1 VEPLSE
7 DAFSAGR
14 ARAFHALRSRDFRL
28 LWSGQTVS
36 LIGNAAF
43 FVAIGWRTQ
52 ALTGSSR
59 SLALVLML
67 YSLAMLAT
75 LLIGGALADRYQRRT
90 LMIVSDLSRLVV
102 VAALAAVDASGHL
115 SLALLLGF
123 AVAVGLGDGFFHP
136 AFGGIV
142 PLVVEQPL
150 LASANALIGI
160 SRNGSFVVGP
170 AIAAS
175 IYGGVGSATV
185 FALDAASFAVSA
197 VLLWRAQPR
206 TAERQPGEGTMR
218 EIMAGV
224 RYVAGVPWLWIS
236 IGLAA
241 FVLMIAMAPYQSLL
255 PKLVESNFHRGVG
268 AYGLLFSMQ
277 AVGMVVGT
285 LVFGQTN
292 PRRRRVVITYSF
304 FALNDLCVIG
314 MALTHTFVLA
324 VGLVVVRGFFIG
336 YAIGIWETVL
346 MELVPEHMLSRVISL
361 DFFGSLGLTPVGYA
375 LTAVVSGVFSPS
387 QILITGFALSAVL
400 WLAPLALVRVRRAA

>member
-1 VEPLSE
+1 VEALSE
-7 DAFSAGR
+7 APSAGGR

-75 LLIGGALADRYQRRT
+75 LLIGGALADRYERRT

-102 VAALAAVDASGHL
+102 VAALAIVDASGHL
-115 SLALLLGF
+115 SLPLLLAF

-170 AIAAS
+170 ALAAG
-175 IYGGVGSATV
+175 IYGAAGSATV
-185 FALDAASFAVSA
+185 FAIDAASFAVSA
-197 VLLWRAQPR
+197 GLLWLARPR
-206 TAERQPGEGTMR
+206 ESEKEPGEGTVR
-218 EIMAGV
+218 EIAAGI
-224 RYVAGVPWLWIS
+224 RYVAGV
-236 IGLAA
+236 
-241 FVLMIAMAPYQSLL
+241 
-255 PKLVESNFHRGVG
+255 H
-268 AYGLLFSMQ
+268 
-277 AVGMVVGT
+277 
-285 LVFGQTN
+285 
-292 PRRRRVVITYSF
+292 
-304 FALNDLCVIG
+304 
-314 MALTHTFVLA
+314 
-324 VGLVVVRGFFIG
+324 
-336 YAIGIWETVL
+336 
-346 MELVPEHMLSRVISL
+346 
-361 DFFGSLGLTPVGYA
+361 GSG
-375 LTAVVSGVFSPS
+375 
-387 QILITGFALSAVL
+387 
-400 WLAPLALVRVRRAA
+400 